1 MAAKLELRMRVVGP
15 WSLNAY
21 ALACSSTGASVLVD
35 PGDEPDILEEMLAG
49 STLGAILLTHTHFD
63 HIGALAAIRARRRV
77 PLMLHRGPHADDIQL
92 DADRWLNDGD
102 TVKVGAS
109 QLRIYYAPGHT
120 ADQIC
125 IGIENDPRVIVGDT
139 IFEGG
144 PGKTWGAED
153 FKTTRHTLREVVLR
167 WPDETVCYPGHGSA
181 FRLGHRRQA
190 IEAFLSKDH
199 GDFFGDA
206 TWTM

>member
-1 MAAKLELRMRVVGP
+1 MAVNLELRMRVVGP
-15 WSLNAY
+15 WNLNAY
-21 ALACSSTGASVLVD
+21 ALVCSSTGASVLVD

-49 STLGAILLTHTHFD
+49 TKLGAILLTHTHFD
-63 HIGALAAIRARRRV
+63 HIGALAQIRARRHV
-77 PLMLHRGPHADDIQL
+77 PLMLHPGPHADGIQL

-102 TVKVGAS
+102 IIEVGAS
-109 QLRIYYAPGHT
+109 QLRIYYTPGHT

-144 PGKTWGAED
+144 PGKTWRAAD
-153 FKTTRHTLREVVLR
+153 FKTTCHTLREVVLR
-167 WPDETVCYPGHGSA
+167 WPDETICYPGHGSA

-199 GDFFGDA
+199 DDFFGDA
-206 TWTM
+206 TWTL

>member
-1 MAAKLELRMRVVGP
+1 MAVNLELRMRVVGP

-21 ALACSSTGASVLVD
+21 ALVCSSTGASVLVD

-49 STLGAILLTHTHFD
+49 TKLGAILLTHTHFD
-63 HIGALAAIRARRRV
+63 HIGALAQIRARRHV
-77 PLMLHRGPHADDIQL
+77 PLMLHPGPHADGIQL

-102 TVKVGAS
+102 IIEVGAS
-109 QLRIYYAPGHT
+109 QLRIYYTPGHT

-144 PGKTWGAED
+144 PGKTWRAAD
-153 FKTTRHTLREVVLR
+153 FKTTCHTLREVVLR
-167 WPDETVCYPGHGSA
+167 WPDETICYPGHGSA

-199 GDFFGDA
+199 DDFFGDA
-206 TWTM
+206 TWTL